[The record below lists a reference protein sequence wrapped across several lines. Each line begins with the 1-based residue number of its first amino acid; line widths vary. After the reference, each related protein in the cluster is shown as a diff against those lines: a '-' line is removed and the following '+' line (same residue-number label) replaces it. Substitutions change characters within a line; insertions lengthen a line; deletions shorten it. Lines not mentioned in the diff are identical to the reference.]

1 MADGGMAKGQETEV
15 AELRRRVAGL
25 GSDGTN
31 GQGHCRAH
39 GSEAAGSIVGA
50 SNSSPAILANELLAV
65 PRAVKCGSSRLEELN
80 REFLT
85 LITNTFTSGSY
96 AADYSPFVRE
106 YLERVRRIEDEGGGD
121 MEQDAE
127 GDAEGEQNK

>member
-1 MADGGMAKGQETEV
+1 MAKGQETEV

-85 LITNTFTSGSY
+85 LITNTFESGAC
-96 AADYSPFVRE
+96 AADYSPIVRE
-106 YLERVRRIEDEGGGD
+106 YLERVREIEE
-121 MEQDAE
+121 E
-127 GDAEGEQNK
+127 GDGIQVNSE